1 MLHDFQD
8 GNGPVPSH
16 HHPRGDGIVA
26 DTAYVA
32 DGAYIGEGVWVFGY
46 SYIGSDHISCRGDA
60 RIRSSTLDSDVSL
73 SDEANINA
81 SHLQNIIVSGK
92 AHVNNSTLFGSPR
105 RGSIMIR
112 GDAVIERVEMCGDI
126 VLHGGVWK
134 RAPIFARCNSYS
146 MGETSEY
153 TFRVGCQ
160 DHPYSK
166 WKRDLDKIAD
176 DHCADPFDREM
187 ARAMIKF
194 AISIWSNTK
203 GWVMK

>member
-16 HHPRGDGIVA
+16 RHPKGGGIVA

-32 DGAYIGEGVWVFGY
+32 DGAYIGEKVWVFGH
-46 SYIGSDHISCRGDA
+46 SRIGSNYISCHGNA
-60 RIRSSTLDSDVSL
+60 RICSSTLDSRVTLDE
-73 SDEANINA
+73 EANITA

-92 AHVNNSTLFGSPR
+92 AHVNNSALFGTRSD
-105 RGSIMIR
+105 SIVIR
-112 GDAVIERVEMCGDI
+112 GDAVIQTVEMCGDI

-134 RAPIFARCNSYS
+134 RAPIFARSNSYT
-146 MGETSEY
+146 MGETSEH
-153 TFRVGCQ
+153 TFRVECQ

-166 WKRDLDKIAD
+166 WKRDLDRIAD
-176 DHCADPFDREM
+176 NHDASPFDREM